1 MNDDGIPCPSC
12 GGSGGGPFGPPGS
25 AWDVEG
31 YACPRCKGTG
41 VLQVAGAEASPSP
54 RPLAKGL
61 ARRTDVVIEKRAEA
75 AADKRGPVR
84 ARPAARE
91 SAAKK
96 SSSGGG
102 RRTK

>member
-31 YACPRCKGTG
+31 YACPRCRGTG
-41 VLQVAGAEASPSP
+41 VLQVAGTEATPSP

-61 ARRTDVVIEKRAEA
+61 ARRPEVATE
-75 AADKRGPVR
+75 KRGPVR
-84 ARPAARE
+84 ARAAAKD
-91 SAAKK
+91 SVVKK

>member
-41 VLQVAGAEASPSP
+41 ILQVTGAGATPSQ

-61 ARRTDVVIEKRAEA
+61 TTKRPEVVTE
-75 AADKRGPVR
+75 KRGPVR
-84 ARPAARE
+84 TRPAARE